1 MVRWFRNNK
10 LVGLNKL
17 NYMIVGIIIS
27 FTLAGIISIFWVR
40 GIDYMKKNYPD
51 YKGEDFLN
59 WDKDEED
66 ENNIY

>member
-1 MVRWFRNNK
+1 MGYV
-10 LVGLNKL
+10 
-17 NYMIVGIIIS
+17 IGIGIS
-27 FTLAGIISIFWVR
+27 FILAGIISIFWVR
-40 GIDYMKKNYPD
+40 GIDYMKTNYPD

>member
-1 MVRWFRNNK
+1 MFYNK
-10 LVGLNKL
+10 LTVNDLIK
-17 NYMIVGIIIS
+17 
-27 FTLAGIISIFWVR
+27 